1 VTLPPFEEVVRI
13 HGPTVWRVC
22 RALLGPVEADDAWSE
37 TFLAALRAY
46 PQLGPD
52 SNVEAWLVTIAH
64 RKAIDQHRV
73 RARAPLPVPELPE
86 GSAEA
91 ETTVDG
97 ELWDEVKALP
107 FTQRAA
113 VTYHHL
119 VGLPYAEIAAI
130 LGNSEAAARRAAADG
145 IKTLRTRLAR
155 TMEGVVR

>member
-1 VTLPPFEEVVRI
+1 MTLPPFEEVVRI

-46 PQLGPD
+46 PQLGLD

>member
-46 PQLGPD
+46 PQLGLD

-86 GSAEA
+86 GSTEA
-91 ETTVDG
+91 QTTVDG